1 MFPIRRFP
9 NTWEWSRKIGRKR
22 WRKTRRS
29 WMSYHSY
36 KKWNNNQYS
45 CQTYSAKI
53 NSQHTF
59 NFFKILCF
67 QVIIIV
73 LITYCHLLG
82 SYVAVI
88 TILRKF
94 SFLTKWLN
102 LPHSLIFKRE
112 NFGSIVEGIYRK
124 SNLPERFVQWPVPTY
139 ERAWCKQHQ
148 EQTRNTKCYSRRVI
162 CTRCCRCYEVSQ
174 RGNHIDEENTR
185 VHCKRNMRPNERQ
198 HAFALS

>member
-1 MFPIRRFP
+1 MFLSNYYSFNYVLSFTGQLRSCYYNIK
-9 NTWEWSRKIGRKR
+9 KIFLF
-22 WRKTRRS
+22 
-29 WMSYHSY
+29 
-36 KKWNNNQYS
+36 NI
-45 CQTYSAKI
+45 KI
-53 NSQHTF
+53 
-59 NFFKILCF
+59 
-67 QVIIIV
+67 
-73 LITYCHLLG
+73 
-82 SYVAVI
+82 
-88 TILRKF
+88 
-94 SFLTKWLN
+94 TKWLN